1 MAAPFIVA
9 LLALSPVSQAGPP
22 AEETGAPPALLA
34 AAAPEDGADVA
45 EAPFAGS
52 TLSLRNVFSATSL
65 ARGHE
70 PTYNPY
76 DVLALSVRPTL
87 QLAEGYRVSAALELA
102 SELTQAD
109 WTRDRFYLSDTTVT
123 FSASELAKL
132 PVLEVGVA
140 AALALTL
147 PTSPASRNESLLLG
161 AELAAEL
168 SRHVALLGGLEVAYD
183 LGLAKSLHRYTTSG
197 DVAVLQGACSL
208 GLDARCATSTSGSCE
223 RNVSWAVSNGL
234 SAALAATDWLTASA
248 AAQLVYA
255 RLYPLF
261 ALSPAARERLSGGV
275 VDPVSARYYTLT
287 QLGVTLFPGELLSGS
302 LAISSLH
309 HQLAAD
315 GTRRAPFIN
324 RFTRI
329 SLALTLDLEQGLGLV
344 APPQAAQGL
353 TP

>member
-183 LGLAKSLHRYTTSG
+183 LGLAKS
-197 DVAVLQGACSL
+197 
-208 GLDARCATSTSGSCE
+208 
-223 RNVSWAVSNGL
+223 WAVSNGL